1 MEFLAG
7 PEYSHILADGFE
19 QPLRADVPP
28 PKGAK
33 SLSEI
38 KTFSPTVAEIEK
50 QLPLNKQKW
59 RDTFNG

>member
-1 MEFLAG
+1 
-7 PEYSHILADGFE
+7 
-19 QPLRADVPP
+19 VPP

-33 SLSEI
+33 SLADM
-38 KTFSPTVAEIEK
+38 TFFSPTVAEIEK